1 MIYQERNGNAVA
13 VHRGENRMDIAEL
26 DFSHRMDMELSK
38 HSFPY
43 FFQNVLGMM
52 YPKYMEEWLESMETT
67 DRTVIICSRDHGKS
81 VFMHS
86 WVVWNLVFQEPP
98 FQMLYISSNQKQTM
112 VHMREIDRYFN
123 LPQLKHLRP
132 SRGWAIGNIA
142 LTNGNSILERSV
154 GSQIRGLHPQEI
166 IIDDPLKE
174 FSISGISRV
183 TDWFFGDMI
192 PTLHHTA
199 KLRMIGTPFTYT
211 DIFSQLEE
219 NPAYFVRKYPCF
231 NSLEEPLWP
240 ARWDYDALM
249 QRRAE
254 IGSLKFTRE
263 YLCIPVSTGT
273 ALFGIEHLENAKNK
287 EYVLK
292 LGQRRD
298 KGYRYCVGVD
308 PAIST
313 DGDYNVIM
321 VLEVDDEGNKTVV
334 HVDRAK
340 NVSFRENIDKLRLIG
355 QVFKPDNI
363 LYETNTFAKAFTQEL
378 RAVSDLNVRDFD
390 TTRKKKQEII
400 LNLQMNFENK
410 KINLPYGDNNSR
422 AVTNLLIEELS
433 MFSITD
439 SGRFEGV
446 GAHDDLV
453 MALALANSAAQTS
466 TDSFILLD
474 DMEIFDSP
482 ITPSYGISRGIAGLN
497 F

>member
-1 MIYQERNGNAVA
+1 MEL
-13 VHRGENRMDIAEL
+13 EEL
-26 DFSHRMDMELSK
+26 DFTHRMDMELSK

-52 YPKYMEEWLESMETT
+52 YPAYMEEWLGLMEGT

-86 WVVWNLVFQEPP
+86 WVVWNLIFQEPP

-123 LPQLKHLRP
+123 LPALKQFKP
-132 SRGWAIGNIA
+132 SRGWAIGNIT
-142 LTNGNSILERSV
+142 LTNGNSVLERSV

-174 FSISGISRV
+174 FSLAAIQRV

-199 KLRMIGTPFTYT
+199 NLRMIGTPFTYT

-219 NPAYFVRKYPCF
+219 NEAYTVRKYPCF
-231 NSLEEPLWP
+231 NSLDEPLWP
-240 ARWDYDALM
+240 ARWDYDALL
-249 QRRAE
+249 QRKAE

-273 ALFGIEHLENAKNK
+273 ALFGQEHLENAKNK
-287 EYVLK
+287 EYILK
-292 LGQRRD
+292 LGHRKD
-298 KGYRYCVGVD
+298 KGYKYYVGVD

-321 VLEVDDEGNKTVV
+321 VLEVDDEMNKTVI
-334 HVDRAK
+334 HVDRSK
-340 NVSFRENIDKLRLIG
+340 NVKFRENIEKLRLIG
-355 QVFKPDNI
+355 QVFQPDNI

-390 TTRKKKQEII
+390 TTRRKKQEII
-400 LNLQMNFENK
+400 LNLQMNFENN

-422 AVTNLLIEELS
+422 RMTSMLIEELS

-453 MALALANSAAQTS
+453 MALALANAASQTS
-466 TDSFILLD
+466 SEAFILLD
-474 DMEIFDSP
+474 DMEIFGEP
-482 ITPSYGISRGIAGLN
+482 EKPLIGRKPNMIGLN

>member
-1 MIYQERNGNAVA
+1 MEIE
-13 VHRGENRMDIAEL
+13 EL
-26 DFSHRMDMELSK
+26 DFTHRMDMELSK

-43 FFQNVLGMM
+43 FFQNVVGMM
-52 YPKYMEEWLESMETT
+52 YPEYMEEWLELMNTT
-67 DRTVIICSRDHGKS
+67 DRTVIVCSRDHGKS
-81 VFMHS
+81 VFMHC
-86 WVVWNLVFQEPP
+86 WVVWNLIFQEPP
-98 FQMLYISSNQKQTM
+98 FQMLYIPSNQKQTM

-123 LPQLKHLRP
+123 LPALKQFKP
-132 SRGWAIGNIA
+132 TRGWAIGNIT
-142 LTNGNSILERSV
+142 LTNGNSVLERSV

-174 FSISGISRV
+174 FSIAGITRV

-199 KLRMIGTPFTYT
+199 NLRMIGTPFTYT

-219 NPAYFVRKYPCF
+219 NPAYTVRKYPCF
-231 NSLEEPLWP
+231 NSLDEPLWP
-240 ARWDYDALM
+240 ERWDYDALM
-249 QRRAE
+249 QRKAE

-273 ALFGIEHLENAKNK
+273 ALFGQEHLEKSK
-287 EYVLK
+287 SKDYILK
-292 LGQRRD
+292 LGHRKD
-298 KGYRYCVGVD
+298 KGYKYYVGVD

-321 VLEVDDEGNKTVV
+321 VLEVDDEANKTIV
-334 HVDRAK
+334 HVDRSK
-340 NVSFRENIDKLRLIG
+340 NVKFRENIEKLRLIG
-355 QVFKPDNI
+355 QVFQPESI

-390 TTRKKKQEII
+390 TTRRKKQEII
-400 LNLQMNFENK
+400 LNLQMNFENG

-422 AVTNLLIEELS
+422 KMTSMLIEELS

-439 SGRFEGV
+439 SGKFEGV

-453 MALALANSAAQTS
+453 MALALANAASQTA
-466 TDSFILLD
+466 TEAFILLD
-474 DMEIFDSP
+474 DMEIFGEPQKPLIGQKS
-482 ITPSYGISRGIAGLN
+482 SLMGLN

>member
-1 MIYQERNGNAVA
+1 MAVQELKFGGDNIEI
-13 VHRGENRMDIAEL
+13 ENL
-26 DFSHRMDMELSK
+26 DFTHRMDMELSK
-38 HSFPY
+38 NSFPY
-43 FFQNVLGMM
+43 FFQNVLKLM
-52 YPKYMEEWLESMETT
+52 YPKYMQEWLELMHET
-67 DRTVIICSRDHGKS
+67 DRTVIVCARDHGKS

-86 WVVWNLVFQEPP
+86 WVVWKLIFEEPP

-112 VHMREIDRYFN
+112 VHMREIDRMFN
-123 LPQLKHLRP
+123 IPALKQFKP
-132 SRGWAIGNIA
+132 SRGWAIGNIT
-142 LTNGNSILERSV
+142 LTNGNSVLERSV

-174 FSISGISRV
+174 FSLTGITKV

-199 KLRMIGTPFTYT
+199 QLRMIGTPFTYT

-219 NPAYFVRKYPCF
+219 NNAYTVRKYPCVD
-231 NSLEEPLWP
+231 SLNDPLW
-240 ARWDYDALM
+240 AERWDYESLM
-249 QRRAE
+249 QRKAE

-273 ALFGIEHLENAKNK
+273 ALFGHEHLINAKNK
-287 EYVLK
+287 DFILK
-292 LGQRRD
+292 LGHRKD
-298 KGYRYCVGVD
+298 KGYKYYVGVD

-321 VLEVDDEGNKTVV
+321 VLEVDDEMNKTVV

-340 NVSFRENIDKLRLIG
+340 NVKFRENIEKLRLIG
-355 QVFKPDNI
+355 KVFQPEAV

-378 RAVSDLNVRDFD
+378 RAISDLNVRDFD

-422 AVTNLLIEELS
+422 KMTTLLIEELS

-453 MALALANSAAQTS
+453 MALALANAATQTS
-466 TDSFILLD
+466 SEAFILLD

-482 ITPSYGISRGIAGLN
+482 YDAPTTPSMGLVGLN

>member
-1 MIYQERNGNAVA
+1 MEL
-13 VHRGENRMDIAEL
+13 EEL
-26 DFSHRMDMELSK
+26 DFAHRMDMELSK

-52 YPKYMEEWLESMETT
+52 YPEYMEEWLSLMEST

-86 WVVWNLVFQEPP
+86 WVVWNLLFQEPP

-123 LPQLKHLRP
+123 LPALKQFKP
-132 SRGWAIGNIA
+132 SRGWAIGNIT
-142 LTNGNSILERSV
+142 LTNGNSVLERSV

-174 FSISGISRV
+174 FSIAGITRV

-199 KLRMIGTPFTYT
+199 NLRMIGTPFTYT

-219 NPAYFVRKYPCF
+219 NPAYSVRKYPCF
-231 NSLEEPLWP
+231 NALEEPLWP
-240 ARWDYDALM
+240 ARWDYDALI
-249 QRRAE
+249 QRKAE

-273 ALFGIEHLENAKNK
+273 ALFGQEHLEKAKNK
-287 EYVLK
+287 DYILK
-292 LGQRRD
+292 LGHRKD
-298 KGYRYCVGVD
+298 KGYKYYVGVD

-321 VLEVDDEGNKTVV
+321 VLEVDDEANKTIV
-334 HVDRAK
+334 HVDRSK
-340 NVSFRENIDKLRLIG
+340 NVKFRENIEKLRLIG
-355 QVFKPDNI
+355 QVFQPETI

-390 TTRKKKQEII
+390 TTRRKKQEII
-400 LNLQMNFENK
+400 LNLQMNFENG
-410 KINLPYGDNNSR
+410 KIHLPYGDNNSR
-422 AVTNLLIEELS
+422 KMTSMLIEELS

-439 SGRFEGV
+439 SGKFEGV

-453 MALALANSAAQTS
+453 MGLALANAASQTA
-466 TDSFILLD
+466 TEAFILLD
-474 DMEIFDSP
+474 DMEIFGGPEKPLIGQKSSL
-482 ITPSYGISRGIAGLN
+482 IGLN

>member
-1 MIYQERNGNAVA
+1 MEIE
-13 VHRGENRMDIAEL
+13 EL
-26 DFSHRMDMELSK
+26 DFTHRMDMELSK

-43 FFQNVLGMM
+43 FFQNVVGMM
-52 YPKYMEEWLESMETT
+52 YPEYMEEWLELMNAT
-67 DRTVIICSRDHGKS
+67 DRTVIVCSRDHGKS
-81 VFMHS
+81 VFMHC

-123 LPQLKHLRP
+123 LPALKQFKP
-132 SRGWAIGNIA
+132 TRGWAIGNIT
-142 LTNGNSILERSV
+142 LTNGNSVLERSV

-174 FSISGISRV
+174 FSIAGITRV

-199 KLRMIGTPFTYT
+199 QLRMIGTPFTYT

-219 NPAYFVRKYPCF
+219 NPAYTVRKYPCF
-231 NSLEEPLWP
+231 NSLDEPLWP

-249 QRRAE
+249 QRKAE

-273 ALFGIEHLENAKNK
+273 ALFGQEHLEKARDKGMI
-287 EYVLK
+287 LK
-292 LGQRRD
+292 LGHRKD
-298 KGYRYCVGVD
+298 KGYKYFVGVD

-321 VLEVDDEGNKTVV
+321 VLEVDDEANKTIV
-334 HVDRAK
+334 HVDRSK
-340 NVSFRENIDKLRLIG
+340 NVKFRENIEKLRLIG
-355 QVFKPDNI
+355 QVFQPETI

-390 TTRKKKQEII
+390 TTRRKKQEII
-400 LNLQMNFENK
+400 LNLQMNFENG

-422 AVTNLLIEELS
+422 KMTSLLIEELS

-453 MALALANSAAQTS
+453 MALALANAASQTA
-466 TDSFILLD
+466 TEAFILLD
-474 DMEIFDSP
+474 DMEIFGGP
-482 ITPSYGISRGIAGLN
+482 EKPLIGQKPSLIGLN

>member
-1 MIYQERNGNAVA
+1 M
-13 VHRGENRMDIAEL
+13 EL
-26 DFSHRMDMELSK
+26 DNLDLVSAMDMEISK
-38 HSFPY
+38 NSFPY

-52 YPKYMEEWLESMETT
+52 YPEYMQEWLELMQGT

-98 FQMLYISSNQKQTM
+98 YQMLYISSNQKQTL

-123 LPQLKHLRP
+123 HPALKKYKP
-132 SRGWAIGNIA
+132 SRGWAIGNIQ
-142 LTNGNSILERSV
+142 LTNGNAILERSV

-174 FSISGISRV
+174 FSLAGIQRV

-192 PTLHHTA
+192 PTLHHTS

-211 DIFSQLEE
+211 DIFAQLEE
-219 NPAYFVRKYPCF
+219 NPAYTVNKYPCLTSM
-231 NSLEEPLWP
+231 NEPLWP
-240 ARWDYDALM
+240 ERWDYDALM
-249 QRRAE
+249 QRKAE

-263 YLCIPVSTGT
+263 YLCVPISTGT
-273 ALFGIEHLENAKNK
+273 ALFNPEFIAKCKNK
-287 EYVLK
+287 DYVLR
-292 LGQRRD
+292 LGHRKD
-298 KGYRYCVGVD
+298 KGYKYYVGVD

-313 DGDYNVIM
+313 DGDYNVIT
-321 VLEVDDEGNKTVV
+321 VIEVDDEKNKTIV

-340 NVSFRENIDKLRLIG
+340 NVDFRENIEKIRLIG
-355 QVFKPDNI
+355 RIFEPEEI

-378 RAVSDLNVRDFD
+378 RNISDLNVRDFT

-400 LNLQMNFENK
+400 LSLQMNIENG
-410 KINLPYGDNNSR
+410 KINFPYGDNNSR
-422 AVTNLLIEELS
+422 NLTNTLIEELS
-433 MFSITD
+433 MFSITH

-453 MALALANSAAQTS
+453 MSLALAVACS
-466 TDSFILLD
+466 TKTQDVFMLLD
-474 DMEIFDSP
+474 DMGIFDNPKPMNRSL
-482 ITPSYGISRGIAGLN
+482 GGMMGLN